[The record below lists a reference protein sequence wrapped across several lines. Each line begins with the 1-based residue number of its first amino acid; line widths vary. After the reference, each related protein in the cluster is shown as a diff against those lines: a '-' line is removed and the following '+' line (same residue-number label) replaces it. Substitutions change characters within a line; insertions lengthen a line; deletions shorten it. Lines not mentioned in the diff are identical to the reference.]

1 MRNHNQL
8 WTFVHDIEYPSILRF
23 DHLTGEI
30 ISTVDKREGVYQF
43 RWPDG
48 RTCFP
53 VEMFLS
59 DISDTKSLKKSD
71 GGTVGTYATDLTHL
85 VRYCYNERV
94 QFYELRTADI
104 DELIRQLVADKRPNG
119 RRARSNNTI
128 RQGIL
133 PKVVAFLKWLQKEH
147 YPKLNLIG
155 VDTEK
160 VRYQIKL
167 KVVKKTGKNGKG
179 YGQAEVFPTT
189 LPRSTPQLKAPIS
202 STVINKL
209 WDSINDT
216 RSEMRLNDRLLK
228 LFDKTEQ
235 AEHLDYMYH
244 RRRFQLSMLEATGL
258 RPQEL
263 VKIEYEDNIELV
275 ENNKIKIP
283 TLKREEGR
291 FRIIP
296 IEKGVAIKVLLFMEE
311 HRKKLIERLK
321 NNGLVANENEVDDYI
336 FLGSENA
343 KQVQPD
349 AAYQEFRRLNIRAG
363 VEVKSCQSMFRH
375 RFITN
380 MVKIHLCSFM
390 DKNPLKNKY
399 NFNEHDYSTI
409 LRKVAGFT
417 DHKDPKSLFNYIDL
431 AWEELEVF
439 SYAYE
444 VSNLQSRLNSISIS
458 VKDLKHQINRFGLDS
473 SVAQQIFAALSN
485 IEEEAN
491 LLFAREAKL

>member
-1 MRNHNQL
+1 
-8 WTFVHDIEYPSILRF
+8 
-23 DHLTGEI
+23 
-30 ISTVDKREGVYQF
+30 
-43 RWPDG
+43 
-48 RTCFP
+48 
-53 VEMFLS
+53 
-59 DISDTKSLKKSD
+59 
-71 GGTVGTYATDLTHL
+71 
-85 VRYCYNERV
+85 
-94 QFYELRTADI
+94 
-104 DELIRQLVADKRPNG
+104 
-119 RRARSNNTI
+119 
-128 RQGIL
+128 
-133 PKVVAFLKWLQKEH
+133 
-147 YPKLNLIG
+147 
-155 VDTEK
+155 
-160 VRYQIKL
+160 
-167 KVVKKTGKNGKG
+167 
-179 YGQAEVFPTT
+179 
-189 LPRSTPQLKAPIS
+189 
-202 STVINKL
+202 
-209 WDSINDT
+209 
-216 RSEMRLNDRLLK
+216 
-228 LFDKTEQ
+228 
-235 AEHLDYMYH
+235 
-244 RRRFQLSMLEATGL
+244 
-258 RPQEL
+258 
-263 VKIEYEDNIELV
+263 
-275 ENNKIKIP
+275 
-283 TLKREEGR
+283 
-291 FRIIP
+291 
-296 IEKGVAIKVLLFMEE
+296 MEE

-491 LLFAREAKL
+491 LLFNRG

>member
-1 MRNHNQL
+1 MRNNNQL
-8 WTFVHDIEYPSILRF
+8 WTFVHDIEYPSVLRF
-23 DHLTGEI
+23 DHQTGEV

-53 VEMFLS
+53 VEMYLS
-59 DISDTKSLKKSD
+59 DISDTKRVKKSD

-85 VRYCYNERV
+85 VRYCYHEKV
-94 QFYELRTADI
+94 QFHELRTADI
-104 DELIRQLVADKRPNG
+104 DELIRQLVADKRSNG
-119 RRARSNNTI
+119 RRARSNDTI

-133 PKVVAFLKWLQKEH
+133 PKIVAFLKWLQKEH
-147 YPKLNLIG
+147 YPQLNLIG
-155 VDTEK
+155 VDTTK
-160 VRYQIKL
+160 VRFQIKL

-179 YGQAEVFPTT
+179 FGETEVFPTK
-189 LPRSTPQLKAPIS
+189 LPRSTPQLKTPIS
-202 STVINKL
+202 AAVINQL

-228 LFDKTEQ
+228 LFDETDQE
-235 AEHLDYMYH
+235 EHLDYMYH
-244 RRRFQLSMLEATGL
+244 RRRFQLTMLEATGL

-263 VKIEYEDNIELV
+263 VQIEYDDNIELV

-311 HRKKLIERLK
+311 HRKKLIDRLK
-321 NNGLVANENEVDDYI
+321 KNGLIADENDVDDYI

-399 NFNEHDYSTI
+399 NINDHDYSTI

-417 DHKDPKSLFNYIDL
+417 DHKDPKSLFHYIDF
-431 AWEELEVF
+431 AWEELDVF

-444 VSNLQSRLNSISIS
+444 VSNLQSRLNAISIS
-458 VKDLKHQINRFGLDS
+458 VKDLKLKVNSFGLDS
-473 SVAQQIFAALSN
+473 DMANQILAGLSD

-491 LLFAREAKL
+491 LLFDNNSKQ